1 VASKIELVL
10 NGSNSPRI
18 AAGFVFATA
27 TEHCFAL
34 VRRRVWEVHPTLR
47 LPRTLMRVVRP
58 TLLAA
63 FVAAVPAAVAVH
75 AQQPATT
82 GPRTIASQTAGM
94 ERHDGFIPFYYDER
108 TGKLLMEVQRLD
120 QDFLYLPTLA
130 SGLGSNDL
138 GLDRG
143 TTGNEGIVQFQ
154 RFGPRVLLVQRN
166 TRFRGTADSLQARS
180 VEESFATSTLA
191 AMPIVAEEGGRLLVD
206 ATDFALQDAMNV
218 SATILRQRQGTYRL
232 DRNRSAVYM
241 PHTKAFPKNTE
252 VEALLT
258 FASDAPGREVARH
271 TPDGGALTLREHFS
285 FVELPDANYKPR
297 AFDPRVGIFA
307 LTFTDFS
314 RPVTG
319 KPDVRWIQR
328 WRLEKKDPSAAMSEP
343 VKPIVYYLDP
353 GIPEPYRTA
362 FRQGA
367 SWWTKTFEAAGFK
380 NAFRVEDLPAGA
392 DPMDARYSMI
402 QWVHRSDPGF
412 SVGQSFVDPRT
423 GEIIKAM
430 LKMDTY
436 RSITDYNIFAGM
448 EPAMEGA
455 GPTSE
460 WWASLDPN
468 VNGTEFAMSRRRQH
482 VAHEIGHTLGLAHNY
497 ISHAFGRASV
507 MDYPGPLVTLRPN
520 GTIDASHA
528 WSGGT
533 GAYDTLAIRFAY
545 TQYPNAAAERAG
557 QEALARQA
565 IAGGVRFLTDRDAS
579 AGVIPEVTRWLN
591 GDDAVKELARQ
602 SAVRDVLISKF
613 NESVIAP
620 GEPMWMINER
630 FVPVYLH
637 HRYAIEAATKAIG
650 GMEYTFALR
659 GDGQTPATV
668 LAPAKQR
675 QALRELIAAIQPKAL
690 AVPERIVK
698 MIPPSPYGF
707 SGGWGFATTPAGI
720 VYDPL
725 AVARS
730 LASTVAD
737 GILQPD
743 RIERVISFH
752 ARDSA
757 SPSADEVI
765 GQLVDG
771 VYKNA
776 QAATSYER
784 GVRRQARR
792 AVVDALFTLATD
804 QRGTADVRSVAD
816 DQLNRLAVQ
825 LSGAATTD
833 ADDRASNAEVVRD
846 VRNWLDRRIAP
857 PKPTGVIPL
866 PPGTPIG

>member
-1 VASKIELVL
+1 MPAHIASDWIVRHIGTFVQFSAFLRTPMRVARYALVASAAASLVASL
-10 NGSNSPRI
+10 VASAPDAVLAQQR
-18 AAGFVFATA
+18 AGQ
-27 TEHCFAL
+27 
-34 VRRRVWEVHPTLR
+34 
-47 LPRTLMRVVRP
+47 
-58 TLLAA
+58 
-63 FVAAVPAAVAVH
+63 PAAA
-75 AQQPATT
+75 PA
-82 GPRTIASQTAGM
+82 RTIAAQTAGM
-94 ERHDGFIPFYYDER
+94 ERHDGFIPFYYDAH
-108 TGKLLMEVQRLD
+108 TGRLLLEVQHLD
-120 QDFLYLPTLA
+120 QDFLYLSTLA
-130 SGLGSNDL
+130 TGLGSNDL

-143 TTGNEGIVQFQ
+143 TTGADALVRFE
-154 RFGPRVLLVQRN
+154 RFGPRVLLIRQN
-166 TRFRGTADSLQARS
+166 TRYRATADSLQAHS

-191 AMPIVAEEGGRLLVD
+191 GMPIVAEEGGRLLVD
-206 ATDFALQDAMNV
+206 ATDFVLQDVMGV
-218 SATILRQRQGTYRL
+218 SSTIQRQKQGAYRL
-232 DRNRSAVYM
+232 DRNRSAIY
-241 PHTKAFPKNTE
+241 PSHTKAFPKNTE
-252 VEALLT
+252 IETLLT

-271 TPDGGALTLREHFS
+271 APDADALTLREHMS
-285 FVELPDANYKPR
+285 FVELPDSNFKPR
-297 AFDPRVGIFA
+297 AFDPRVGIFTT
-307 LTFTDFS
+307 TFDDFS
-314 RPVTG
+314 RPFTE
-319 KPDVRWIQR
+319 KPTMRWLNR
-328 WRLEKKDPSAAMSEP
+328 WRLEKKDPSAAISEP

-367 SWWTKTFEAAGFK
+367 SWWNKTFEAAGFR
-380 NAFRVEDLPAGA
+380 NAFLVEDLPAGA
-392 DPMDARYSMI
+392 DPMDARYSII

-448 EPAMEGA
+448 APAMDGA
-455 GPTSE
+455 NTD
-460 WWASLDPN
+460 WMASLDPN

-497 ISHAFGRASV
+497 ISHAYGRASV

-520 GTIDASHA
+520 GTLDVSHA
-528 WSGGT
+528 WATGT
-533 GAYDTLAIRFAY
+533 GAYDTLAIRFDY
-545 TQYPNAAAERAG
+545 IQYANAAAERAG

-565 IAGGVRFLTDRDAS
+565 IAGGAHFLTDRDAS

-613 NESVIAP
+613 NETVIAP
-620 GEPMWMINER
+620 GDPMWLINER

-668 LAPAKQR
+668 IAPAKQR
-675 QALRELIAAIQPKAL
+675 DALRELIATIQPREL
-690 AVPERIVK
+690 AVPERIVR

-725 AVARS
+725 AIARA
-730 LASTVAD
+730 LASNVAD

-752 ARDSA
+752 ARDAA

-765 GQLVDG
+765 GQLIAG
-771 VYKNA
+771 VYST
-776 QAATSYER
+776 ATATTSSDR

-792 AVVDALFTLATD
+792 AAVDALFALAAD
-804 QRGTADVRSVAD
+804 QMSTADVRAVAD
-816 DQLNRLAVQ
+816 DQLNRLATT
-825 LSGAATTD
+825 LSAANATD
-833 ADDRASNAEVVRD
+833 AEDRAANAEVVRN
-846 VRNWLDRRIAP
+846 VRNWLDRGIAP
-857 PKPTGVIPL
+857 PRPTGVIEL

>member
-1 VASKIELVL
+1 M
-10 NGSNSPRI
+10 
-18 AAGFVFATA
+18 
-27 TEHCFAL
+27 
-34 VRRRVWEVHPTLR
+34 
-47 LPRTLMRVVRP
+47 LMRVISYAPVA
-58 TLLAA
+58 LLI
-63 FVAAVPAAVAVH
+63 VSSAVAPTGLG
-75 AQQPATT
+75 AQQTA
-82 GPRTIASQTAGM
+82 GPRTIASQTSGM
-94 ERHDGFIPFYYDER
+94 ERRDGFIPFYYDER
-108 TGKLLMEVQRLD
+108 TGKLLLEVQRLD

-130 SGLGSNDL
+130 TGLGSNDL

-143 TTGNEGIVQFQ
+143 TTGNEAVVRFE
-154 RFGPRVLLVQRN
+154 RFGPKVLLVSRN
-166 TRFRGTADSLQARS
+166 MRFRGTADSLQAQS
-180 VEESFATSTLA
+180 VQESFATSTLA
-191 AMPIVAEEGGRLLVD
+191 AMQIVAEEPGKLLVD
-206 ATDFALQDAMNV
+206 ATDFALQDVMNV
-218 SATILRQRQGTYRL
+218 AATIQRQRQGTYRL
-232 DRNRSAVYM
+232 DRNRSAIYL

-252 VEALLT
+252 IEALLT
-258 FASDAPGREVARH
+258 FQSDAPGREVARH
-271 TPDGGALTLREHFS
+271 TPDGAAMTLREHFS

-297 AFDPRVGIFA
+297 AFDPRVGFFA
-307 LTFTDFS
+307 LSFTDFS
-314 RPVTG
+314 RPFSE

-328 WRLEKKDPSAAMSEP
+328 WRLDKKDPSAAMSEP

-380 NAFRVEDLPAGA
+380 NAFLVEDLPAGV
-392 DPMDARYSMI
+392 DPMDARYSII

-448 EPAMEGA
+448 EPAMAEGPA
-455 GPTSE
+455 AD
-460 WWASLDPN
+460 WWASLDPKI
-468 VNGTEFAMSRRRQH
+468 NGTEFTMSRRRQH

-497 ISHAFGRASV
+497 IAHAQGRASV

-528 WSGGT
+528 WAPGT

-545 TQYPNAAAERAG
+545 TQYPNAQAERAG
-557 QEALARQA
+557 QETLARQA
-565 IAGGVRFLTDRDAS
+565 IAGGARFLTDRDAS

-602 SAVRDVLISKF
+602 MAVRDVLISKF
-613 NESVIAP
+613 NESVIP
-620 GEPMWMINER
+620 KGEPMWMINER

-675 QALRELIAAIQPKAL
+675 EALRELVATIQPKAL

-698 MIPPSPYGF
+698 MIPPSPYGYG
-707 SGGWGFATTPAGI
+707 GGWGFATTPTGI

-730 LASTVAD
+730 LASNVAD
-737 GILQPD
+737 GILQAD
-743 RIERVISFH
+743 RIARVISFH
-752 ARDSA
+752 ARDAA
-757 SPSADEVI
+757 SPSADEII
-765 GQLVDG
+765 GGLVAG
-771 VYKNA
+771 VYTNA
-776 QAATSYER
+776 AAATAYER

-792 AVVDALFTLATD
+792 AVVDALFALATD
-804 QRGTADVRSVAD
+804 ERATADARAVAD
-816 DQLNRLAVQ
+816 DQLSRLATR
-825 LSGAATTD
+825 LSTATADD
-833 ADDRASNAEVVRD
+833 ADDRAANAQVVRD
-846 VRNWLDRRIAP
+846 VRNWLDRRVAP
-857 PKPTGVIPL
+857 PRPTGVIPL

>member
-1 VASKIELVL
+1 M
-10 NGSNSPRI
+10 R
-18 AAGFVFATA
+18 AARY
-27 TEHCFAL
+27 AL
-34 VRRRVWEVHPTLR
+34 VVS
-47 LPRTLMRVVRP
+47 
-58 TLLAA
+58 LAA
-63 FVAAVPAAVAVH
+63 SIAPATFR
-75 AQQPATT
+75 AQQPAA
-82 GPRTIASQTAGM
+82 PRTIASQTVGL

-108 TGKLLMEVQRLD
+108 TGKLLLEVQRLD
-120 QDFLYLPTLA
+120 EDFLYLPTLA
-130 SGLGSNDL
+130 TGLGSDAL

-143 TTGNEGIVQFQ
+143 TTGGEDVVRFE
-154 RFGPRVLLVQRN
+154 RFGPRVLLVGRN
-166 TRFRGTADSLQARS
+166 TRFRASADSLQAHA

-191 AMPIVAEEGGRLLVD
+191 AMPIVAEDNGRLLVD
-206 ATDFALQDAMNV
+206 ATDFALQDVMGVA
-218 SATILRQRQGTYRL
+218 ATIQRQKQGTFRL
-232 DRNRSAVYM
+232 DRNRSAIYM
-241 PHTKAFPKNTE
+241 AHTKAFPKNTE
-252 VEALLT
+252 VETLLT

-271 TPDGGALTLREHFS
+271 TPDPEALTLREHFS
-285 FVELPDANYKPR
+285 FVELPDANYTPR
-297 AFDPRVGIFA
+297 AFDPRVGNFS

-314 RPVTG
+314 RSFTE
-319 KPDVRWIQR
+319 KPEVRWIQR

-367 SWWTKTFEAAGFK
+367 AWWTKTFEAAGFE
-380 NAFRVEDLPAGA
+380 NAFRVEDLPAGV
-392 DPMDARYSMI
+392 DPMDARYSII

-448 EPAMEGA
+448 EPAMA
-455 GPTSE
+455 GPVAD
-460 WWASLDPN
+460 WYASLDPN

-497 ISHAFGRASV
+497 ISHAYGRASV

-520 GTIDASHA
+520 GTLDVSHA
-528 WSGGT
+528 WANGT

-557 QEALARQA
+557 REALVHQA
-565 IAGGVRFLTDRDAS
+565 IAGGARFLTDRDAS

-591 GDDAVKELARQ
+591 GDDAVKELARE

-613 NESVIAP
+613 NESVIRP
-620 GEPMWMINER
+620 GDPMWTLNER

-675 QALRELIAAIQPKAL
+675 DALRELIAVIQPKEL

-725 AVARS
+725 AIARS
-730 LASTVAD
+730 LAGNVAD

-752 ARDSA
+752 ARDAA

-765 GQLVDG
+765 GQLVAG
-771 VYKNA
+771 VYADA
-776 QAATSYER
+776 QATTAYER

-792 AVVDALFTLATD
+792 AVTDALFALATD
-804 QRGTADVRSVAD
+804 PQSTADARAVAD
-816 DQLNRLAVQ
+816 DQLNNLAARL
-825 LSGAATTD
+825 SAAAAGGD
-833 ADDRASNAEVVRD
+833 ADDRAANAEVVRD

-857 PKPTGVIPL
+857 PRPTNVIPL

>member
-1 VASKIELVL
+1 
-10 NGSNSPRI
+10 
-18 AAGFVFATA
+18 
-27 TEHCFAL
+27 
-34 VRRRVWEVHPTLR
+34 
-47 LPRTLMRVVRP
+47 MRVVRY
-58 TLLAA
+58 TLLVA
-63 FVAAVPAAVAVH
+63 VAATGALI
-75 AQQPATT
+75 AQQPAA
-82 GPRTIASQTAGM
+82 PRTFASQTAGL
-94 ERHDGFIPFYYDER
+94 ERRDGFIPFYYDER
-108 TGKLLMEVQRLD
+108 TGKLLLEVQRLD

-130 SGLGSNDL
+130 TGLGSDAL

-143 TTGNEGIVQFQ
+143 TTGNNMVVRFQ
-154 RFGPRVLLVQRN
+154 RFGPRVLLIGRN
-166 TRFRGTADSLQARS
+166 TDFRATADSLQSHA

-191 AMPIVAEEGGRLLVD
+191 AMPIVAEEPGRLLID
-206 ATDFALQDAMNV
+206 ATDFVLQDVMGV
-218 SATILRQRQGTYRL
+218 ATTITRQRQGTFRL
-232 DRNRSAVYM
+232 DKNRSAIYL
-241 PHTKAFPKNTE
+241 PRTKAFPKNTE
-252 VEALLT
+252 VEVLLT
-258 FASDAPGREVARH
+258 FAGDAPGREVSRH
-271 TPDGGALTLREHFS
+271 TPDPEALTLREHVS
-285 FVELPDANYKPR
+285 FVELPDANYRPR
-297 AFDPRVGIFA
+297 AFDPRIGSFS

-314 RPVTG
+314 RPFTE
-319 KPDVRWIQR
+319 KPEVRWIQR
-328 WRLEKKDPSAAMSEP
+328 WRLEKKDPSAAMSDP
-343 VKPIVYYLDP
+343 VKPIIYYLDP

-367 SWWTKTFEAAGFK
+367 AWWTKTFEAAGFR
-380 NAFRVEDLPAGA
+380 NAFRVEDLPAGV
-392 DPMDARYSMI
+392 DPMDARYSII

-423 GEIIKAM
+423 GEIIKAL

-436 RSITDYNIFAGM
+436 RSISDYNIFAGYT
-448 EPAMEGA
+448 PAMATEEVSPVA
-455 GPTSE
+455 N
-460 WWASLDPN
+460 WIASLDPK
-468 VNGTEFAMSRRRQH
+468 VNGFEFAMSRRRQH

-497 ISHAFGRASV
+497 ISHVYGRASV

-520 GTIDASHA
+520 GTLDVSHA
-528 WSGGT
+528 YSAGT

-557 QEALARQA
+557 REALVKQA
-565 IAGGVRFLTDRDAS
+565 ISGGARFLTDRDAG

-591 GDDAVKELARQ
+591 GTDAVQELARE

-620 GEPMWMINER
+620 GDPMWMINER

-659 GDGQTPATV
+659 GDGQTPATIV
-668 LAPAKQR
+668 APTEQR
-675 QALRELIAAIQPKAL
+675 EALRRLIATLQPKEL

-725 AVARS
+725 AIARS
-730 LASTVAD
+730 LASNVAD

-752 ARDSA
+752 ARDAA
-757 SPSADEVI
+757 SPSADEVVGGLI
-765 GQLVDG
+765 EG
-771 VYKNA
+771 VYANA
-776 QAATSYER
+776 AATTTYER

-792 AVVDALFTLATD
+792 AVVDALFALATD
-804 QRGTADVRSVAD
+804 QRSTGDVRAVAD
-816 DQLNRLAVQ
+816 DALNRLSTR
-825 LSGAATTD
+825 LSTATADD
-833 ADDRASNAEVVRD
+833 ADDRSANAEVVRD

-857 PKPTGVIPL
+857 PKPTSVIPL

>member
-1 VASKIELVL
+1 MRAAHCALVAS
-10 NGSNSPRI
+10 
-18 AAGFVFATA
+18 
-27 TEHCFAL
+27 
-34 VRRRVWEVHPTLR
+34 
-47 LPRTLMRVVRP
+47 
-58 TLLAA
+58 LAA
-63 FVAAVPAAVAVH
+63 SIGPAALR
-75 AQQPATT
+75 AQQSAA
-82 GPRTIASQTAGM
+82 PRTIASQTAGL
-94 ERHDGFIPFYYDER
+94 ERHDGFIPFYYDEH
-108 TGKLLMEVQRLD
+108 TGKLLLEVQRLD
-120 QDFLYLPTLA
+120 QDFLYLTTLA
-130 SGLGSNDL
+130 TGLGSDAL

-143 TTGNEGIVQFQ
+143 TTGDDEVVRFE
-154 RFGPRVLLVQRN
+154 RFGPRVLLVSRN
-166 TRFRGTADSLQARS
+166 TRYLATADSAQALA

-191 AMPIVAEEGGRLLVD
+191 GMPIIAEENGRLLVD
-206 ATDFALQDAMNV
+206 ATDFGLQDVMGVA
-218 SATILRQRQGTYRL
+218 ATIQRQKQGTFRL
-232 DRNRSAVYM
+232 DRNRSAIY
-241 PHTKAFPKNTE
+241 PAHTKAFPKNTE
-252 VEALLT
+252 VEVLLT
-258 FASDAPGREVARH
+258 FAGDQAGREVARH
-271 TPDGGALTLREHFS
+271 TPDADALTLREHFS
-285 FVELPDANYKPR
+285 FVELPDDNYRPR
-297 AFDPRVGIFA
+297 AFDPRVGNFSH
-307 LTFTDFS
+307 TFTDFS
-314 RPVTG
+314 RPFTE
-319 KPDVRWIQR
+319 KPEVRWIQR

-367 SWWTKTFEAAGFK
+367 AWWTKTFEAAGFK
-380 NAFRVEDLPAGA
+380 DAFQVEDLPPGV
-392 DPMDARYSMI
+392 DPMDARYSII

-423 GEIIKAM
+423 GEIIKAL

-436 RSITDYNIFAGM
+436 RSITDYNMFAGM
-448 EPAMEGA
+448 EPATDDA
-455 GPTSE
+455 SSD
-460 WWASLDPN
+460 WFASLDPK

-497 ISHAFGRASV
+497 ISHAYGRASV

-520 GTIDASHA
+520 GTLDVSHA
-528 WSGGT
+528 WANGT

-565 IAGGVRFLTDRDAS
+565 IAGGARFLTDRDAS

-591 GDDAVKELARQ
+591 GDDAVKELARE

-613 NESVIAP
+613 NESVIRP
-620 GEPMWMINER
+620 GEPMWMLNER

-675 QALRELIAAIQPKAL
+675 QALRELIAAIQPKEL

-707 SGGWGFATTPAGI
+707 SGGWGFSTTPAGI

-725 AVARS
+725 AIARS
-730 LASTVAD
+730 LAGNVAD

-752 ARDSA
+752 ARDAA

-771 VYKNA
+771 VYGS
-776 QAATSYER
+776 AAVSSAYEG

-792 AVVDALFTLATD
+792 AVVDALFALAAD
-804 QRGTADVRSVAD
+804 QQSTADVRAVAD
-816 DQLNRLAVQ
+816 DQLNKLAAR
-825 LSGAATTD
+825 LSGPPAGD
-833 ADDRASNAEVVRD
+833 ADDRAANAEVVRD

-857 PKPTGVIPL
+857 PRPTNVIPL